1 MRNELRGGKTVA
13 KVPRAPSGLS
23 QKLASLKQSAVTA
36 VRVRLQHQSGEAR
49 WSALCHKLTGLRLHG
64 VSETVNGIAVMIAV
78 SLSGDGKR
86 LRLGRC
92 SKQAST
98 AP

>member
-1 MRNELRGGKTVA
+1 MARTESV
-13 KVPRAPSGLS
+13 SGH
-23 QKLASLKQSAVTA
+23 VTA
-36 VRVRLQHQSGEAR
+36 SVLLSILA
-49 WSALCHKLTGLRLHG
+49 GLAGGAIYGWILG
-64 VSETVNGIAVMIAV
+64 SFISQPYLIAVMIAV

>member
-1 MRNELRGGKTVA
+1 MRPRHLPVRCLLWVISGHSSAHQGCPLYPPIADMLSVA
-13 KVPRAPSGLS
+13 ST
-23 QKLASLKQSAVTA
+23 SAK
-36 VRVRLQHQSGEAR
+36 
-49 WSALCHKLTGLRLHG
+49 CHKRTGLRLHG
-64 VSETVNGIAVMIAV
+64 VAETVNGIAAIMAV